1 MSRLKKTN
9 RFGISLE
16 FISIDLLMSYRSEFV
31 ILDFISP
38 GIHDFPNI
46 FVEYRI
52 LSENQAV
59 GTLFG
64 WNPLKMDTNII
75 DFSENASSLKGR
87 SSEMT
92 ERF

>member
-1 MSRLKKTN
+1 
-9 RFGISLE
+9 
-16 FISIDLLMSYRSEFV
+16 MSYRSELSIF
-31 ILDFISP
+31 DFISP
-38 GIHDFPNI
+38 AIHDFPKI
-46 FVEYRI
+46 LVRRRI
-52 LSENQAV
+52 LSENEAV

>member
-1 MSRLKKTN
+1 MSRLQKAN

-16 FISIDLLMSYRSEFV
+16 FISTDLLMSYRSEFA
-31 ILDFISP
+31 IFDFIFSE
-38 GIHDFPNI
+38 IHDFPK
-46 FVEYRI
+46 FLTGLMI

-64 WNPLKMDTNII
+64 RNPLKMDTNII
-75 DFSENASSLKGR
+75 DFPEIASSLEGR
-87 SSEMT
+87 SSMMT